1 LAGPSTPTDLNG
13 KILDNDEFLVS
24 WRRPGRPA
32 GPLGGYMVSWKCP
45 GAEEMSAITAENQLA
60 LKKYLP
66 NKGANCTFLVK
77 GFNLGPWD
85 HQFVG
90 DSAEFEFQ
98 LPEGSPLSF
107 FEDHD
112 YDSPPPKT

>member
-1 LAGPSTPTDLNG
+1 MGGPSAPTDLNG
-13 KILDNDEFLVS
+13 KILDNDDFLVS

-45 GAEEMSAITAENQLA
+45 GAEEISAITAETQLA
-60 LKKYLP
+60 LKDLP
-66 NKGANCTFLVK
+66 NKGTNCKFLVK

-90 DSAEFEFQ
+90 DSAEFSFQ
-98 LPEGSPLSF
+98 LPKRSLWWG

-112 YDSPPPKT
+112 EDSPPPRA